1 MSAEIGGELL
11 PCPFCGGSADYVEQ
25 EDEDGRFIAVVCSGC
40 GAGSSQHYPLMDD
53 ARPAA
58 ANAWNKRTPAP
69 WRPTHEYA
77 GGSLLRVLKRND
89 AWVVV
94 EFQGQF
100 CPEWYSVEYFDGEL
114 RGCAIP
120 RFRELDPDEIATLL
134 NVETKEPE
142 L

>member
-1 MSAEIGGELL
+1 MSGILTLL
-11 PCPFCGGSADYVEQ
+11 PCPFCGADAEFVEGK
-25 EDEDGRFIAVVCSGC
+25 DKSGRFIAVGCPRC

-53 ARPAA
+53 ARPNA
-58 ANAWNKRTPAP
+58 ANAWNTRTDAP

-89 AWVVV
+89 QWVVV

-100 CPEWYSVEYFDGEL
+100 CPDWYSVDYFDGDL
-114 RGCAIP
+114 RGSSIP
-120 RFRELDPDEIATLL
+120 RFRELDPGEIPTLL